1 MGAMKKIVVLGN
13 SITAIKVIE
22 EIKFSG
28 EDVEAV
34 VISSE
39 NTFPYYRN
47 LLNTLPGKKNQQ
59 NKILYR
65 SNEEYQK
72 EKIGFIFD
80 KAVTRINFKRNRLT
94 LEDKEQIDYD
104 VLLLSDLV
112 RDPFYGVKGANK
124 EGLYNLKRLSD
135 MTALSKSLALIE
147 TLVVQSDSFAGL
159 EMARAFC
166 EIKKE
171 VILLTSEKNILGN
184 FLASDDALALE
195 VILQEQGL
203 RIMKDSQI
211 VEILG
216 DTQAKAIRLQTGKV
230 FGCQA
235 ILTDCDLPDLRLFKE
250 TQLQCSQRVSVNT
263 AHQTNFD
270 NVFALDAVC
279 DTMKTSDWDVSQNY
293 LQSVDQQSQIIA
305 AKIIGKE
312 FPIIP
317 EHLFTWDFE
326 LKGEVAKLSILAAK
340 EELPGSPNIE
350 ISNEEAVVIS

>member
-22 EIKFSG
+22 TIKLSG
-28 EDVEAV
+28 EEVEAV

-39 NTFPYYRN
+39 NTFPYYRH
-47 LLNTLPGKKNQQ
+47 LLPTLPGKKNQQ

-65 SNEEYQK
+65 VSEEYQK
-72 EKIGFIFD
+72 ENISFVFD
-80 KAVTRINFKRNRLT
+80 KAVVRINLKRNRLA

-112 RDPFYGVKGANK
+112 LDPFCGVKGANK

-135 MTALSKSLALIE
+135 MTALLKSCPLVE
-147 TLVVQSDSFAGL
+147 TLVVQADSFAGL

-166 EIKKE
+166 GMNKE
-171 VILLTSEKNILGN
+171 VIFLTSRKNILGE
-184 FLASDDALALE
+184 LLSPDDALAIE
-195 VILQEQGL
+195 VALQEMGL
-203 RIMKDSQI
+203 RIMKESQI

-250 TQLQCSQRVSVNT
+250 TQLQCSQRVSVNA

-293 LQSVDQQSQIIA
+293 EQSVDQQSQIVA

-312 FPIIP
+312 FPVIT

-326 LKGEVAKLSILAAK
+326 LKGEVTKLSMLTAK
-340 EELPGSPNIE
+340 EEIFNAPNVE
-350 ISNEEAVVIS
+350 ILNEETVVVS

>member
-22 EIKFSG
+22 AIKSSG

-47 LLNTLPGKKNQQ
+47 LLHTLPGKKNQQ

-65 SNEEYQK
+65 TSEEYQK
-72 EKIGFIFD
+72 EKIEFIFD
-80 KAVTRINFKRNRLT
+80 KEVARINFKRSRLT
-94 LEDKEQIDYD
+94 LEDKEQIEYD

-112 RDPFYGVKGANK
+112 RDPFWGVKGANK
-124 EGLYNLKRLSD
+124 EGLYNLRRLSD
-135 MTALSKSLALIE
+135 VSSLTKVLPLVE
-147 TLVVQSDSFAGL
+147 TVVVQADSFAGL
-159 EMARAFC
+159 QMARALC
-166 EIKKE
+166 DAKRE
-171 VILLTSEKNILGN
+171 VILLTSGKNILN
-184 FLASDDALALE
+184 DFLLAE
-195 VILQEQGL
+195 EAAAIEAVLQETGL
-203 RIMKDSQI
+203 RIVVESQI
-211 VEILG
+211 IEILG
-216 DTQAKAIRLQTGKV
+216 DTQAKAVRLQNGKV

-250 TQLQCSQRVSVNT
+250 TQLQCSQRVSTN
-263 AHQTNFD
+263 ADYQTNFD

-293 LQSVDQQSQIIA
+293 LQLVEEQSQIIA

-312 FPIIP
+312 FPIFS
-317 EHLFTWDFE
+317 EQLLTWDFD
-326 LKGEVAKLSILAAK
+326 LKGEVRKLSMLAAK
-340 EELPGSPNIE
+340 EGIPSPSTIE
-350 ISNEEAVVIS
+350 ILNEETVVIS